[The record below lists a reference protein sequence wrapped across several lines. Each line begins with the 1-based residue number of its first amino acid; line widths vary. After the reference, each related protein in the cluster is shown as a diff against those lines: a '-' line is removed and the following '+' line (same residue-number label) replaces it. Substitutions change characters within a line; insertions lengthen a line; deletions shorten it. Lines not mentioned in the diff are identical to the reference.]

1 MALAQTQALLARLFT
16 DDDLRR
22 EFFEA
27 PIAVGD
33 ALWPEHA

>member
-27 PIAVGD
+27 PIAVATRFG
-33 ALWPEHA
+33 LEHA

>member
-27 PIAVGD
+27 PIAV
-33 ALWPEHA
+33 ATRFRLEHA